1 MIYRPAE
8 LSETG
13 QAWYPLV
20 KQQVGSLP
28 PEVFNKL
35 PANSLNRLKFNLA
48 EMLEKGNKLTVGE
61 LNALKAAGTH
71 IDDIVISSKS
81 EFPTMF
87 AGSGNIQ
94 KRIDM
99 QMENILAALESGGI
113 TPGRAAKL
121 KNVIMRQQP
130 VSEITQKM
138 KDDEGIQTML
148 RYLMDK
154 GL

>member
-1 MIYRPAE
+1 
-8 LSETG
+8 
-13 QAWYPLV
+13 
-20 KQQVGSLP
+20 
-28 PEVFNKL
+28 
-35 PANSLNRLKFNLA
+35 
-48 EMLEKGNKLTVGE
+48 MLEKGNKLTVGE

-81 EFPTMF
+81 EFPVMF

-130 VSEITQKM
+130 VSEINQKM

-148 RYLMDK
+148 RYLIDK